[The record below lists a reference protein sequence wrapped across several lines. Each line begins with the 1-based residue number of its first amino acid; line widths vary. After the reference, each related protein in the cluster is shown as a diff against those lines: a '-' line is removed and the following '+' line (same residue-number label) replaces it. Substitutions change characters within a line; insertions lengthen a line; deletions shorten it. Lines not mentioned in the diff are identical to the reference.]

1 MATMEY
7 DGNIDFSQETPVAP
21 VQLQPCPTCSRSF
34 NPKAL
39 EKHAPICLKAMNGTR
54 RRGKFDSTTQRVL
67 PGTKATGSPS
77 AKQDAPKKK
86 EKPAWKVKH
95 EQFVRNI
102 RAARKAQAVIDA
114 GGSLADLPPPP
125 PDENPDYVKCPHC
138 ERRFNEDAAKRHMKF
153 CEEQSKRNALKK
165 KKNSNDPKALA
176 ASRRTQYKPPLPKQR
191 TPAKSAS
198 TTTQKAQLFQVP
210 ATHILDNGPNRP
222 LRRLIHRAGFVA
234 PNALRP
240 ILDLARQ
247 TAHRHHRPLLPS
259 QQVLILLINNDL
271 HQIHSW
277 ARKLAEAIDTGVQV
291 VLAVALQLGAI
302 ALALHRVQS
311 TVAHVAK
318 VLQLDPRYFA
328 LSVESDFLT
337 KQSSV
342 ANVVQDDKTPIVDV
356 KGLCPVQSNAKHL
369 SNMKCLVH
377 CLPAVSHHAN
387 NTPKCCKMSC

>member
-198 TTTQKAQLFQVP
+198 TTTRTPTTRAS
-210 ATHILDNGPNRP
+210 ARP
-222 LRRLIHRAGFVA
+222 LPVEEYVCIFCPFLPCVCVCVNSLVCYLRGCACINVYGISRSLQHNFHEAVVYRCQPSPPRRDHVSSIVVA
-234 PNALRP
+234 
-240 ILDLARQ
+240 DLLNG
-247 TAHRHHRPLLPS
+247 TCMC
-259 QQVLILLINNDL
+259 VFCFI
-271 HQIHSW
+271 
-277 ARKLAEAIDTGVQV
+277 
-291 VLAVALQLGAI
+291 
-302 ALALHRVQS
+302 
-311 TVAHVAK
+311 
-318 VLQLDPRYFA
+318 
-328 LSVESDFLT
+328 
-337 KQSSV
+337 
-342 ANVVQDDKTPIVDV
+342 
-356 KGLCPVQSNAKHL
+356 
-369 SNMKCLVH
+369 
-377 CLPAVSHHAN
+377 
-387 NTPKCCKMSC
+387 

>member
-198 TTTQKAQLFQVP
+198 TTTRTPTTRAS
-210 ATHILDNGPNRP
+210 ARP
-222 LRRLIHRAGFVA
+222 LPVEEEGTAVSSPSHPHTRQRAKPPTAASDSPGRFRRSQRTTSHTRLSAADSSSPSPSPSPFSTSSYPFDQQRPA
-234 PNALRP
+234 PDTFLGEKVGRG
-240 ILDLARQ
+240 D
-247 TAHRHHRPLLPS
+247 RHGS
-259 QQVLILLINNDL
+259 
-271 HQIHSW
+271 
-277 ARKLAEAIDTGVQV
+277 A
-291 VLAVALQLGAI
+291 
-302 ALALHRVQS
+302 
-311 TVAHVAK
+311 
-318 VLQLDPRYFA
+318 
-328 LSVESDFLT
+328 
-337 KQSSV
+337 SSV
-342 ANVVQDDKTPIVDV
+342 GSRSSTGSYRIGSASRPKYCCSCGESLATGPKIFCTECGERFPDK
-356 KGLCPVQSNAKHL
+356 AKF
-369 SNMKCLVH
+369 CGQ
-377 CLPAVSHHAN
+377 CG
-387 NTPKCCKMSC
+387 TRR